1 MELQRT
7 AFLVYV
13 SYILNMILERFDLI
27 VYVQWVCEL

>member
-13 SYILNMILERFDLI
+13 SYILNMILERFDLN
-27 VYVQWVCEL
+27 VYVLWAVGL